1 VPNKKLGWKYKE
13 NITLCFAYF
22 HIQLMMIFTVYN
34 LNLKVVEKLEVCC
47 FENSFYTIF
56 IYLRGTDLLSKYQVE
71 TI

>member
-1 VPNKKLGWKYKE
+1 
-13 NITLCFAYF
+13 
-22 HIQLMMIFTVYN
+22 MMIFTVYN

-71 TI
+71 TIWPTDEHKINFLTKLG